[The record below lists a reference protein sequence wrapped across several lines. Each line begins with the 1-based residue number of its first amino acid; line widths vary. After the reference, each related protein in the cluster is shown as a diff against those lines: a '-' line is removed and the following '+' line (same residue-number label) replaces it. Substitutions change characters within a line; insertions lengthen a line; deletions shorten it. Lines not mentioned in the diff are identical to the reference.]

1 MPVLSNKETIA
12 LAEKLII
19 AVYSELAIKKQD
31 WVSLRRVRP
40 KVEARL
46 GAAGVDRTLWAP
58 AFTRAAASLIRTGQ
72 VHLTPDS
79 NRKVLTDDDH
89 LNAVQIGAHAM
100 HLLAVE
106 PDFPPLVEVQ
116 AALAA
121 DAPATKEAEGGAKA
135 KPKKRTS
142 TPKPDTS
149 TDRAKYRAPAEDAG
163 ASGSAGTDGG
173 PGMTGGSGS
182 SSVVG
187 RGGSGAGGGG
197 AGGSKDIGKGTVSAA
212 AEALVRQLVKPTG
225 NRVET
230 GKGLD
235 RHLGDTSNAMEILAR
250 GIQDAAKMIE
260 GHHPEQTGIVEGL
273 GRQAR
278 QTGQVASAVNG
289 VRSGHRRKEAADFE
303 RWENPRKNERGR
315 DFGEQDL

>member
-1 MPVLSNKETIA
+1 MPALSNKETIA

-19 AVYSELAIKKQD
+19 TVYSELAIKKQD

-40 KVEARL
+40 EVEARL
-46 GAAGVDRTLWAP
+46 GAAGVDCTLWAP
-58 AFTRAAASLIRTGQ
+58 AFTRAATALLKTGQ
-72 VHLTPDS
+72 VHLAPDS
-79 NRKVLTDDDH
+79 NRKVLTDNDH
-89 LNAVQIGAHAM
+89 LNAVQIGSHAM

-106 PDFPPLVEVQ
+106 PDFPPLVEIQ
-116 AALAA
+116 GALAA
-121 DAPATKEAEGGAKA
+121 DAPAAKEADVGAKA
-135 KPKKRTS
+135 KKRTPK
-142 TPKPDTS
+142 PKPDTS
-149 TDRAKYRAPAEDAG
+149 TDGAKYRAPAEAAV

-187 RGGSGAGGGG
+187 RGGGAGGGG

-235 RHLGDTSNAMEILAR
+235 RHLGDTSNALEILSK